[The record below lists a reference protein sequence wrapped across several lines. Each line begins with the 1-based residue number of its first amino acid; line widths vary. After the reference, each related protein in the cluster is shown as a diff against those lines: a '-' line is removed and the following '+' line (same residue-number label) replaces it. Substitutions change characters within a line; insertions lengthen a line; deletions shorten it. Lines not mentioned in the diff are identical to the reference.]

1 MKLNYAHKFAI
12 GICTIGAMITL
23 PACVTAREFDE
34 ERAYA
39 RCDGM
44 KVSTSRDR
52 CIAAALEDAKRERQ
66 AQSEDMKQREKEAEQ
81 RELDRVIAGQ
91 GND

>member
-1 MKLNYAHKFAI
+1 MK
-12 GICTIGAMITL
+12 TL
-23 PACVTAREFDE
+23 IAVTALMLTTGCVTAREFDE
-34 ERAYA
+34 DRAYA
-39 RCDGM
+39 RCDSM
-44 KVSTSRDR
+44 KVATSRDR

-91 GND
+91 IND

>member
-1 MKLNYAHKFAI
+1 MTLKYAHKFAI
-12 GICTIGAMITL
+12 GIFTIGAMIAV

-34 ERAYA
+34 DRAYA
-39 RCDGM
+39 RCEGM

-66 AQSEDMKQREKEAEQ
+66 AQSADMKQREAETEQ